1 MSKRKKILIS
11 IMEFIVIC
19 CGLISLVGC
28 LSNNE
33 AAVEPTS
40 VAFVEEAQS
49 PASEPKATVAP
60 TETPRLEPT
69 NTLEPTATNT
79 RRPQPTATST
89 PEINAATIIDAAGN
103 EVTGETAVVTQII
116 DGDTI
121 DVEINGETYRVRYIG
136 MDTPERDEPLFREAA
151 EANARL
157 VAGQT
162 VIMIKDVSE
171 TDRYGRLLRYVYLED
186 GTFVNGELVRLGFAQ
201 ASTYPPDVA
210 FQDTFTELQRTAVNN
225 GKGLWALQTVVE
237 VPANTAVPQPQPT
250 AEPASPPEQPQPTSP
265 PAPPTE
271 APAPTEAPPAAPGP
285 VVIVR
290 VDKREEF
297 VDIQNQGGADVDLNG
312 WVLVSE
318 KGNQAC
324 PLGGVIA
331 GGQVLRI
338 WAMSE
343 DAGNGG
349 FNCGFGTNI
358 WNNSESDPAVLYDAS
373 GNVVSRW

>member
-1 MSKRKKILIS
+1 M
-11 IMEFIVIC
+11 
-19 CGLISLVGC
+19 
-28 LSNNE
+28 
-33 AAVEPTS
+33 
-40 VAFVEEAQS
+40 
-49 PASEPKATVAP
+49 
-60 TETPRLEPT
+60 
-69 NTLEPTATNT
+69 
-79 RRPQPTATST
+79 ATST
-89 PEINAATIIDAAGN
+89 PEIETATVVDPAGN
-103 EVTGETAVVTQII
+103 EVSGETAVVTQII

-136 MDTPERDEPLFREAA
+136 MDTPERDEPLFMEAA

-157 VAGQT
+157 VANQT
-162 VIMIKDVSE
+162 VILVKDVSE

-186 GTFVNGELVRLGFAQ
+186 GTFVNGELVRKGYAQ
-201 ASTYPPDVA
+201 TSTYPPDVA
-210 FQDTFTELQRTAVNN
+210 FQDTFTELQRMAVNV
-225 GKGLWALQTVVE
+225 GAGLWASPTVAE
-237 VPANTAVPQPQPT
+237 APTNTAAPQPQPT
-250 AEPASPPEQPQPTSP
+250 AVPTTAPEQPQPTSP

-271 APAPTEAPPAAPGP
+271 APQPTSLPTEVPAPTEAPPVVPGP

-297 VDIQNQGGADVDLNG
+297 VDIQNQGGADLDLGG

-324 PLGGVIA
+324 PLGDVIA

-338 WAMSE
+338 WALSE

-349 FNCGFGTNI
+349 FNRGFGSNI
-358 WNNSESDPAVLYDAS
+358 WNNSDPDPAVLYDAS